1 MARQVRWGEPARED
15 LFQAAAYIARESVH
29 YADAL
34 LEAASDA
41 GRSLAFFPERG
52 RRVIQI
58 ASAQVRE
65 IYVQSYR
72 LIYEVQEESVD
83 VLAFVHAARDLAAW
97 WEREQTL
104 RKDDSAEPDEG
115 G

>member
-15 LFQAAAYIARESVH
+15 LFQAAAYIARESAH

-34 LEAASDA
+34 LEAAGDA
-41 GRSLAFFPERG
+41 GRSLSFFPERG
-52 RRVIQI
+52 RRVLQI
-58 ASAQVRE
+58 ADAQVRE

-72 LIYEVQEESVD
+72 LIYEVQEETVD

-97 WEREQTL
+97 WEREKTL
-104 RKDDSAEPDEG
+104 HKGDSAESDEG